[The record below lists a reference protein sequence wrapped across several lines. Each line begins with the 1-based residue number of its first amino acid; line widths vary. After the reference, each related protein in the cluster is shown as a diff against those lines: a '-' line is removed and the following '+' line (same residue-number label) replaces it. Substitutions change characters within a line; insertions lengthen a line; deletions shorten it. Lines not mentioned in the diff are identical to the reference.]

1 MNTKSRNIEIKI
13 KSEFIDKDFEYEL
26 EYNLDEIN
34 NGVENL
40 KNIALNMNTQLDL
53 DAKLLDKVNIKS
65 QIVNRNINNMNKQ
78 INKIL

>member
-13 KSEFIDKDFEYEL
+13 KSEFIDKDLESEL

-34 NGVENL
+34 NGVQNL

-65 QIVNRNINNMNKQ
+65 EIVNKNINNINKQ

>member
-1 MNTKSRNIEIKI
+1 VNTKSRNIEIKI